1 MSTEQGFPIRI
12 IGERINPGFKST
24 KALFDNQDIAGIQ
37 ALAVKQAEAGAS
49 WLNVNIGAQAL
60 TDPGWMATVIRAIQ
74 QVTTVPISFDFPSK
88 RVQEVCLESYDAT
101 KAGGELGNLELFL
114 HSNPWREVSVPHD
127 WCTELA
133 SAPENH
139 PSNGFKPRGRGWYY
153 RYFTLPE
160 LSEGETVLLEF
171 EGVMGDSEVYV
182 NGTRAMRSF
191 SGYTGFHCDVTNYVL
206 PGGENLVAVSVD
218 TTRWE
223 GWWYEGAGIY
233 RPVRLLVQPAI
244 HFGHL
249 STFVHAE
256 KVDGGRWLTRVEAR
270 VECAGRGADGL
281 LAECAVEDASGAVV
295 AGARCEVSVPACG
308 SAGIKVEIPI
318 DDPALWSPDAPN
330 LYRLAAR
337 LYERGRLIDS
347 HSARFGC
354 REIVWTDHGMFVN
367 GERTPVKGICCHQD
381 HAGVG
386 IAVPRAL
393 NRYRIEKLRAMGC
406 NAYRCAHNAVSED
419 FLDLCDELGMLV
431 MAENR
436 HFTTSDETMG
446 QLDSLVLRARNHPA
460 VFLYSLFNEEPWQAE
475 PRGRRIAEALLRR
488 VRALDPTRPVT
499 AAMNGGVLTRE
510 NASDVLDVAG
520 MNYYIGDYM
529 AYAARRPG
537 QPMVATEN
545 GPIYATRGVHQ
556 SDPARQVY
564 DSYGETT
571 AFFGQR
577 LEDTMEAV
585 EAAPH
590 VAGLFMWGG
599 FDYRGEPQPFEW
611 PSVFSHWGFHDNCG
625 FEKDTAFL
633 LKSYYAKEPVL
644 HLLPHWNWKPGETVR
659 VCAFTNCPSVRLY
672 LNGRLIGEKAASRNR
687 AEWRVPF
694 EPGTLRAEAD
704 AAGGLI
710 EDRVTT
716 AGAPA
721 RIALE
726 NAAKGPDAGVMI
738 LNVDLVD
745 ERGVHVPDGDRA
757 VRIAVEGGALVG
769 SGNGDPNGTQP
780 DCSPVQ
786 TTFAGRCQFIVRP
799 DSPSARAT
807 ISSDGLPDAVFPTA

>member
-1 MSTEQGFPIRI
+1 MMNRQTIDLTGAWQFC
-12 IGERINPGFKST
+12 PGD
-24 KALFDNQDIAGIQ
+24 AVRWARVDHQ
-37 ALAVKQAEAGAS
+37 A
-49 WLNVNIGAQAL
+49 
-60 TDPGWMATVIRAIQ
+60 
-74 QVTTVPISFDFPSK
+74 
-88 RVQEVCLESYDAT
+88 CYDAT
-101 KAGGELGNLELFL
+101 KAGGELGDLALFL
-114 HSNPWREVSVPHD
+114 QGNPWREVSVPHD

-133 SAPENH
+133 SAPDNH
-139 PSNGFKPRGRGWYY
+139 PSNGFKARGRGWYY
-153 RYFTLPE
+153 RKFFLSE

-171 EGVMGDSEVYV
+171 EGVMGESEVYV

-191 SGYTGFHCDVTNYVL
+191 SGYTGFFCDVTNYAL
-206 PGGENLVAVSVD
+206 FGEENLVAVSVD

-233 RPVRLLVQPAI
+233 RPVRAMVQPAV

-249 STFVHAE
+249 STFVHATRAQG
-256 KVDGGRWLTRVEAR
+256 DRWETCVETSIECAARGAFDLT
-270 VECAGRGADGL
+270 VECSI
-281 LAECAVEDASGAVV
+281 EDASGAIL
-295 AGARCEVSVPACG
+295 ASTQTAASVRAYG
-308 SAGIKVEIPI
+308 SSEIKVEVPLEN
-318 DDPALWSPDAPN
+318 PALWSPDAPN
-330 LYRLAAR
+330 LYRLVAR
-337 LYERGRLIDS
+337 LLEGGKQIDRQS
-347 HSARFGC
+347 VRFGY
-354 REIVWTDHGMFVN
+354 REIAWTDHGMFIN

-386 IAVPRAL
+386 IAVPRSL
-393 NRYRIEKLRAMGC
+393 NRYRIEKLKAMGC

-436 HFTTSDETMG
+436 HFTASDETLHE
-446 QLDSLVLRARNHPA
+446 LDSLVLRARNHPA

-475 PRGRRIAEALLRR
+475 PRGKRIAETLLRR

-520 MNYYIGDYM
+520 MNYYIEDYGT
-529 AYAARRPG
+529 YAARRPG
-537 QPMVATEN
+537 HPMVATEN
-545 GPIYATRGVHQ
+545 GPIYATRGIYQ
-556 SDPARQVY
+556 SDPTRQVY
-564 DSYGETT
+564 DCYGTTT

-633 LKSYYAKEPVL
+633 LKSYYARGKML
-644 HLLPHWNWKPGETVR
+644 HLLPHWNWKPDETVR

-672 LNGRLIGEKAASRNR
+672 LNDRLIGEEAVKRNR
-687 AEWRVPF
+687 AEWAVPF

-704 AAGGLI
+704 VDGATLV
-710 EDRVTT
+710 DSVTT
-716 AGAPA
+716 AGTPA
-721 RIALE
+721 HIELL
-726 NAAKGPDAGVMI
+726 NAAKGPDADTLI
-738 LNVDLVD
+738 LNVSLVD
-745 ERGVHVPDGDRA
+745 GRGMHVPDDDRT
-757 VRIAVEGGALVG
+757 VRISIEGGILLG

-780 DCSPVQ
+780 DRSPVQ
-786 TTFAGRCQFIVRP
+786 TTFAGRCQFIARP
-799 DSPSARAT
+799 LQPSARVK
-807 ISSDGLPDAVFPTA
+807 ISSEGLPDAVVEMV